1 MPFYDVKKI
10 YHSITKEA
18 KYMFESNQHRPA
30 FAKYKKVALYQTS
43 RYMDESFQ
51 DSKVQGYPSLD

>member
-51 DSKVQGYPSLD
+51 DPKVQD

>member
-1 MPFYDVKKI
+1 MPFSDVKKI

-30 FAKYKKVALYQTS
+30 FAKYKKVVRPRKKYVWFMLPN
-43 RYMDESFQ
+43 R
-51 DSKVQGYPSLD
+51 P